1 MYTRGVPQ
9 CHNLYPDLNQKWV
22 WHKLKG
28 FIFQMKQKHLL
39 LYPQEHWKNPWDVNA
54 STVDDSSSTTAT
66 SLKFI
71 FALEMFTQKDMVFF
85 FQQASYLTAC
95 AGLHEGKK
103 KQKTKHSQLFFF
115 FVSFVWIP
123 ASIPHHQPSI
133 YSIYSYII
141 SNNVIFSPCY
151 TPDVS
156 PFSMITGLTAYSI
169 RCPSLIHDFSI
180 TSSKNVLHTNHALQ
194 RRDILWS
201 ASLKSFFPPQTSF
214 PLVLVACMK
223 PTFKCVRVPGFSEEG
238 TLSARINS
246 AALLSTGFVRFLWSS
261 LSHLSF
267 SVMVIRGAKGR
278 LTARELKALPW
289 FGPQRKM
296 RKKARLDFKSSLSAS
311 WLFEK
316 NSSTAAIFFPLSVE

>member
-1 MYTRGVPQ
+1 MYSTQIMPYSAGISSEVR
-9 CHNLYPDLNQKWV
+9 L
-22 WHKLKG
+22 
-28 FIFQMKQKHLL
+28 
-39 LYPQEHWKNPWDVNA
+39 WKV
-54 STVDDSSSTTAT
+54 
-66 SLKFI
+66 
-71 FALEMFTQKDMVFF
+71 
-85 FQQASYLTAC
+85 
-95 AGLHEGKK
+95 
-103 KQKTKHSQLFFF
+103 
-115 FVSFVWIP
+115 
-123 ASIPHHQPSI
+123 
-133 YSIYSYII
+133 
-141 SNNVIFSPCY
+141 
-151 TPDVS
+151 
-156 PFSMITGLTAYSI
+156 
-169 RCPSLIHDFSI
+169 
-180 TSSKNVLHTNHALQ
+180 
-194 RRDILWS
+194 
-201 ASLKSFFPPQTSF
+201 FFPPQTSF

-316 NSSTAAIFFPLSVE
+316 NSSTAALFFPLSRVKRGESLFSNRL

>member
-85 FQQASYLTAC
+85 QQASYLTAC

-103 KQKTKHSQLFFF
+103 KQKTKHSTFFF

-141 SNNVIFSPCY
+141 SNNVIFPPA
-151 TPDVS
+151 TPL
-156 PFSMITGLTAYSI
+156 MLA
-169 RCPSLIHDFSI
+169 H
-180 TSSKNVLHTNHALQ
+180 
-194 RRDILWS
+194 
-201 ASLKSFFPPQTSF
+201 FP
-214 PLVLVACMK
+214 
-223 PTFKCVRVPGFSEEG
+223 
-238 TLSARINS
+238 
-246 AALLSTGFVRFLWSS
+246 W
-261 LSHLSF
+261 
-267 SVMVIRGAKGR
+267 
-278 LTARELKALPW
+278 
-289 FGPQRKM
+289 
-296 RKKARLDFKSSLSAS
+296 
-311 WLFEK
+311 
-316 NSSTAAIFFPLSVE
+316 